1 MANPC
6 APNISRPKVGTEVVV
21 SLGAV
26 AISDF
31 LLAGRAAWAFDLAV
45 ALGVISYDTV
55 PFCAADPP
63 ALPNIPSQRYNG
75 YFNPL
80 NPQGAA
86 QLAADMF
93 DLVGHFFWYAS
104 CECAAGP
111 QPPAPNPMPPPVG
124 VARDPPA
131 LSTPTGIPCG
141 PDATVFE
148 TKNFDASGQIAWDF
162 QATPTIGVNTR
173 WIQFLQYGG
182 YPATPRVYPAHH
194 TLTFVVGATGTP
206 TGRFDWTQTADL
218 PNTTTQTI
226 SAPVPTGTTAL
237 RFGTQADGANA
248 LGFGMNL
255 FLHQFCSPPPTQ
267 LDEPCCPPDPLLVQ
281 LLVQIKGE
289 LDELLGRGT
298 GATGYARGTR
308 HASLVGTGSLSVS
321 RVVGILIEV
330 TSGVPTTPI
339 LGGNPPYQWDLGFM
353 TMLTGD
359 GMILE
364 RRLTRSAQL
373 WLDPSWALA
382 TQVGWFLHPGVVI
395 TLTELVSAALP

>member
-6 APNISRPKVGTEVVV
+6 APNISRPKPNSQTVA

-31 LLAGRAAWAFDLAV
+31 LLAGRASWAFDLAV
-45 ALGVISYDTV
+45 ALGVISFDMA

-63 ALPNIPSQRYNG
+63 DLPDIPAERYFG

-86 QLAADMF
+86 QLRADMT

-104 CECAAGP
+104 CECAAAP
-111 QPPAPNPMPPPVG
+111 QPPAPPPMPPPVG
-124 VARDPPA
+124 VVRDPPGLA
-131 LSTPTGIPCG
+131 TPTGVPCG
-141 PDATVFE
+141 PDSTVSE
-148 TKNFDASGQIAWDF
+148 GSNFDANGHIAWDF
-162 QATPTIGVNTR
+162 QVVPTIGVNTR
-173 WIQFLQYGG
+173 WLQWLQYGG
-182 YPATPRVYPAHH
+182 YSAAPRVYPVHH
-194 TLTFVVGATGTP
+194 TLTFIVGATGAQL
-206 TGRFDWTQTADL
+206 GRFDWDQTADL
-218 PNTTTQTI
+218 PNTTTALI
-226 SAPVPTGTTAL
+226 SAPVPAGTTSL
-237 RFGTQADGANA
+237 RFGSQADGANG
-248 LGFGMNL
+248 LGFAMNL
-255 FLHQFCSPPPTQ
+255 ALHQFCSPPPAQ

-298 GATGYARGTR
+298 GATGYARGTS
-308 HASLVGTGSLSVS
+308 HSSLIGTGSLPLS
-321 RVVGILIEV
+321 RVAGVLIEV

-339 LGGNPPYQWDLGFM
+339 LGGNPPYQWDLGFI

-382 TQVGWFLHPGVVI
+382 TRVGWFLHPGVI
-395 TLTELVSAALP
+395 INLTELVSAALP